1 MGRLEDNQHDTIVEA
16 LSQIFLNNEDIIH
29 DQEVIL
35 DPSQRPRKWK
45 NLHKNNWNN
54 TSQETIKNIAKCLYH
69 EYVAHFLLKLLLQS
83 KML

>member
-35 DPSQRPRKWK
+35 DPSQRPRK
-45 NLHKNNWNN
+45 
-54 TSQETIKNIAKCLYH
+54 
-69 EYVAHFLLKLLLQS
+69 
-83 KML
+83 